1 MEAEG
6 QRENRATA
14 GDLALPSVNRG
25 HRMTVFRKS
34 SRTTIKGTEALMDA
48 VIFPRGDP
56 VEEPV
61 GVENV

>member
-6 QRENRATA
+6 QRENSATA
-14 GDLALPSVNRG
+14 GEPTLPSVHRVNR
-25 HRMTVFRKS
+25 TVFRGS

-48 VIFPRGDP
+48 VIFPRLDP

>member
-6 QRENRATA
+6 QRENSATA
-14 GDLALPSVNRG
+14 GDPTLPTIHRG
-25 HRMTVFRKS
+25 HRTVFRGS
-34 SRTTIKGTEALMDA
+34 LRTTIKGTEALMDA
-48 VIFPRGDP
+48 VIFPRVDP